1 MALGFQIG
9 GGGGGGDIVP
19 FVKYDARAGRFFR
32 SDRAQDS
39 SGNWASEQVE
49 IQLKAVM
56 DLENMQVGWLHF
68 AAGQAPE
75 AQMVP
80 IGAPLPASPGEGW
93 KKGVRILMKLAQ
105 SCGGDVREIQSNAAA
120 FLTGVDQLHDEYLA
134 GRTAN
139 PGKLPVV
146 GTKPAT
152 AITSGSGAKKSTN
165 YQPVFEI
172 VQWVARPAD
181 LPVPAAP
188 AAKPAAASPPSTG
201 STPVGAPVKQQAA
214 AMAEDD
220 FG

>member
-19 FVKYDARAGRFFR
+19 FVKYDARSGIFTRR
-32 SDRAQDS
+32 DRTQDS
-39 SGNWASEQVE
+39 SGMWVSDDTE
-49 IQLKAVM
+49 IELKAVM
-56 DLENMQVGWLHF
+56 DLENMQVGWVKF
-68 AAGQAPE
+68 VAGQAPE
-75 AQMVP
+75 TKLVP
-80 IGAPLPASPGEGW
+80 IGSPLPDNPGEGW

-105 SCGGDVREIQSNAAA
+105 SCGGDLREVQSNAAA
-120 FLTGVDQLHDEYLA
+120 FLTGVDQLHDAYLA
-134 GRTAN
+134 GVGAN

-146 GTKPAT
+146 VCKSTT
-152 AITSGSGAKKSTN
+152 AITSGSGTKKSTN
-165 YQPVFEI
+165 RQPVFEI

-188 AAKPAAASPPSTG
+188 TAKPAVATPPSTG